1 MQAHDMPCREQ
12 ANILENSVQG
22 VRGGPRDCNV
32 KPAHCSSTVIEKL
45 PEDPQLA
52 PCVSS
57 VDILPRFRFAYC
69 ELAGARGDGPGIR
82 SPVHDL
88 D

>member
-1 MQAHDMPCREQ
+1 
-12 ANILENSVQG
+12 
-22 VRGGPRDCNV
+22 
-32 KPAHCSSTVIEKL
+32 VIEKL